1 MNQPA
6 PDRAAILANSR
17 GLRCIIHL
25 DLDCFYCQVEQ
36 KRLGVPA
43 TVPLAVQQWQ
53 GLIAVNYAARA
64 AGIQR
69 HMTVTHARQKCPDIR
84 FVHVATYND
93 THPEPTY
100 HANPTPKS
108 HKVSLEPY
116 RRASTQ
122 IFQIIARFAK
132 SFERASIDEAYLD
145 LTEDVVQRIVAD
157 PPRMVDETTV
167 DFDWTVGDLGTVA
180 DANRESKTWGDYML
194 SVAAGITRDVRRAIW
209 DELGFTCSAGI
220 AHNKTLAKLC
230 SALHKPNKQT
240 IMRQISALDFLTDMP
255 IAKIR
260 SLGGKLGT
268 QVETQLHVRTCGEL
282 RQFSLEDLQAQL
294 DPALAHWLFNICRG
308 ICEQSVVTRSKTKS
322 MMAAKSLRPP
332 ATSTQQLD
340 QWLVILC
347 GELFTR
353 VRDDFDVYQRWPRQ
367 LVLNV
372 RPTNGDDRSRSC
384 AFPPRAHLLDSP
396 DALVAKASALLAQFT
411 NAVPCGAI
419 SLQCH
424 GFEETDT
431 ADAMGKWM
439 RKGNA
444 SSAAAAATIPDAP
457 NAPFAAS
464 APQPTGPAPPAT
476 APAPAPTSF
485 FASHAARISTSPPPP
500 PPAAP
505 TTTTAP
511 AATAPARPQPP
522 PPPAPSPATAPSTSS
537 GGAWALLEKDRQQR
551 VARSAASGGAKPKVV
566 VGAAATTGGFALLE
580 RERQKR
586 SGAATKQ
593 TKLSFTAGPAAA
605 AKRKSGSVDAVATL
619 LGSPSKSKGESS
631 GEPDGKRRRIAFLPA
646 ESDSESND
654 GEGVEVG
661 EPAKVPEVGASS
673 SSPAHE
679 GQDADTNEEA
689 GMATCPRCGE
699 PFPAPWLQEHL
710 DWHMAADLSQIP
722 N

>member
-1 MNQPA
+1 MDQPA
-6 PDRAAILANSR
+6 LDRAAILANSR
-17 GLRCIIHL
+17 SLRCIVHI

-36 KRLGVPA
+36 KRLGVPT

-69 HMTVTHARQKCPDIR
+69 HMTVTDARQKCPDIR
-84 FVHVATYND
+84 LVHVATYND

-167 DFDWTVGDLGTVA
+167 DFDWNVGELGTVA
-180 DANRESKTWGDYML
+180 EADRESKTWGDYML

-240 IMRQISALDFLTDMP
+240 IMRQILVLDFLTDMP

-268 QVETQLHVRTCGEL
+268 QVETQLNVRTCGEL

-294 DPALAHWLFNICRG
+294 DPALAHWLYNICRG
-308 ICEQSVVTRSKTKS
+308 ICEQPVVTRSKTKS

-340 QWLVILC
+340 QWLAILC
-347 GELFTR
+347 GEVFTR

-367 LVLNV
+367 LVLNI

-411 NAVPCGAI
+411 NAVPCAAI

-424 GFEETDT
+424 GFEDADT
-431 ADAMGKWM
+431 ADALGKWM
-439 RKGNA
+439 RQGNA
-444 SSAAAAATIPDAP
+444 SAATVPDAP

-464 APQPTGPAPPAT
+464 ASATSAPPAPVPVPVPVPVS
-476 APAPAPTSF
+476 APVPAPTSF

-500 PPAAP
+500 PP
-505 TTTTAP
+505 TAP
-511 AATAPARPQPP
+511 PLNSAPAVAPARPPPPPPTHAPP
-522 PPPAPSPATAPSTSS
+522 PPPAAAAAAR
-537 GGAWALLEKDRQQR
+537 GGAWALLEKDRHSARLAHHFGRKPNRSGRWRGR
-551 VARSAASGGAKPKVV
+551 VDGRIRSARAR
-566 VGAAATTGGFALLE
+566 AAET
-580 RERQKR
+580 
-586 SGAATKQ
+586 
-593 TKLSFTAGPAAA
+593 
-605 AKRKSGSVDAVATL
+605 
-619 LGSPSKSKGESS
+619 
-631 GEPDGKRRRIAFLPA
+631 
-646 ESDSESND
+646 
-654 GEGVEVG
+654 
-661 EPAKVPEVGASS
+661 
-673 SSPAHE
+673 
-679 GQDADTNEEA
+679 
-689 GMATCPRCGE
+689 
-699 PFPAPWLQEHL
+699 
-710 DWHMAADLSQIP
+710 
-722 N
+722 

>member
-1 MNQPA
+1 
-6 PDRAAILANSR
+6 
-17 GLRCIIHL
+17 
-25 DLDCFYCQVEQ
+25 
-36 KRLGVPA
+36 
-43 TVPLAVQQWQ
+43 
-53 GLIAVNYAARA
+53 
-64 AGIQR
+64 
-69 HMTVTHARQKCPDIR
+69 MTVTDARQKCPDIR

-145 LTEDVVQRIVAD
+145 LTEDVMQHMIAA

-167 DFDWTVGDLGTVA
+167 DFDWNVGELGTVA
-180 DANRESKTWGDYML
+180 DADRESKTWGDYML

-268 QVETQLHVRTCGEL
+268 QVETQLNVRTCGEL
-282 RQFSLEDLQAQL
+282 RQLTLEDLQAQL
-294 DPALAHWLFNICRG
+294 DPALAHWLYHICRG
-308 ICEQSVVTRSKTKS
+308 VCEQAVVTRSKTKS

-411 NAVPCGAI
+411 HPVPCAAI

-424 GFEETDT
+424 GFEDADT
-431 ADAMGKWM
+431 ADALGKWM
-439 RKGNA
+439 RQGNA
-444 SSAAAAATIPDAP
+444 NAAAAGTIPDAP

-464 APQPTGPAPPAT
+464 AAAAAPPPVPVS
-476 APAPAPTSF
+476 APQAPTSF
-485 FASHAARISTSPPPP
+485 FASHAARMSTSPPPSAP
-500 PPAAP
+500 PPAHTAP
-505 TTTTAP
+505 TAAP
-511 AATAPARPQPP
+511 RPP
-522 PPPAPSPATAPSTSS
+522 PPTAHPASSAPSSSSS
-537 GGAWALLEKDRQQR
+537 GGAWALLEKERQQR
-551 VARSAASGGAKPKVV
+551 ASRSAASGGAKPKVV
-566 VGAAATTGGFALLE
+566 VGAAASTGGFALLE

-593 TKLSFTAGPAAA
+593 TKLSFTAPAPAA
-605 AKRKSGSVDAVATL
+605 AKRKSGSVDAVAML
-619 LGSPSKSKGESS
+619 LGSPSKSKAEAS
-631 GEPDGKRRRIAFLPA
+631 GEPEGKRRRIAFLPA
-646 ESDSESND
+646 ESDSESD
-654 GEGVEVG
+654 GEGELGV
-661 EPAKVPEVGASS
+661 PAKMEQAGASS
-673 SSPAHE
+673 SSLARE
-679 GQDADTNEEA
+679 GPREDVDEEE

-699 PFPAPWLQEHL
+699 PFPAPWIQEHL
-710 DWHMAADLSQIP
+710 DWHMAADLSQMP